1 MSLPN
6 ISDQLRSLQGQII
19 SFTDECAASISILV
33 PRTEVTVSLAEPSY
47 ERAQQVYERIST
59 ELANIRT
66 RITDRHYF
74 NTLEVATDPDYLTN
88 TDLVETLDNA
98 NRVFTDRFVTHYP
111 DARIDYGRKCVSP
124 REQWSVQDLTKQD
137 ALAPYRA
144 KFPNF
149 RAIRGDGN
157 CFYSGLTVGILE
169 HVVKTNQV
177 DKLLQ
182 TILDHSKWDSPGRD
196 VVVELLMELAETPSM
211 LEARLQNNQ
220 KVLCCINLF
229 RHIAAAHM
237 NENKEEF
244 EPFLAKPFDDYI
256 KENVLKMGENADHC
270 DIISLCKALNFP
282 VIIHDIGVDTDDKG
296 THLGHDHQ
304 PALATLCRNG
314 EHYFVFYAED
324 TLPSSPHIE
333 SGSAA
338 SGSHYSP
345 SSSAAS
351 SSNYHSFAPTS
362 SLIFALEAPP
372 GVTLELRG
380 KGPGMKDWSVGVPL
394 ENLGANIYSWTSD
407 QPFEPFVYKI
417 VGRTKT
423 GELLWESGQDR
434 IMKLGASDVIEPRL
448 ALPSVPKSQVT
459 VQFTPPP
466 GVTIELRG
474 KGPGMQDWSVGI
486 PLKQNEDNVLSWNY
500 DQTFEPFVYKI
511 VGRTLKG
518 DLVWESG
525 DDRIM
530 RMGASE
536 AIAPKLDLSSA
547 PTALLTVQ
555 CAPQP
560 DMTLE
565 LRGRGPGMGEWSN
578 GIPLKHT
585 GGDNWSFEMTEAFE
599 PFEYKIVGRRSN
611 GDLVWEAGDN
621 RIMKAGQSDL
631 IQARL

>member
-1 MSLPN
+1 MSLSN

-19 SFTDECAASISILV
+19 SFVDECDGSISILV
-33 PRTEVTVSLAEPSY
+33 PRSEVTVSLAEPSY
-47 ERAQQVYERIST
+47 ERAQQAYERISM

-66 RITDRHYF
+66 RITDRHYY

-111 DARIDYGRKCVSP
+111 DAQINYGRKCVSP
-124 REQWSVQDLTKQD
+124 REKWSVQDLTKQD
-137 ALAPYRA
+137 AFAPYRS

-157 CFYSGLTVGILE
+157 CFFSGVTVGMLE
-169 HVVKTNQV
+169 HFVKTNQV
-177 DKLLQ
+177 DTLLQ
-182 TILDHSKWDSPGRD
+182 TILDHPEWDSPGRE
-196 VVVELLMELAETPSM
+196 VVVQLLMELADTPSM

-220 KVLCCINLF
+220 KVLCCTNLF

-237 NENKEEF
+237 KANREEF
-244 EPFLAKPFDDYI
+244 EPFLEKPFDTYI
-256 KENVLKMGENADHC
+256 NETVLKMGENAEHC
-270 DIISLCKALNFP
+270 AIIALCKALNFP
-282 VIIHDIGVDTDDKG
+282 VVIHDIGVDTNDKG
-296 THLGHDHQ
+296 THLGYDHQ

-314 EHYFVFYAED
+314 EHYFVFYADD
-324 TLPSSPHIE
+324 TLPSSPHI
-333 SGSAA
+333 SG
-338 SGSHYSP
+338 
-345 SSSAAS
+345 SSAAS
-351 SSNYHSFAPTS
+351 SSYYHSFAPTT

-372 GVTLELRG
+372 GVTIELRG
-380 KGPGMKDWSVGVPL
+380 KGPGMHDWSVGVPL
-394 ENLGANIYSWTSD
+394 QNLGANIYSWTSE
-407 QPFEPFVYKI
+407 QSFEPFVYKI

-423 GELLWESGQDR
+423 GELLWESGPDR
-434 IMKLGASDVIEPRL
+434 IMKVGASDVIDPRL
-448 ALPSVPKSQVT
+448 TLPSIPKSQVT

-466 GVTIELRG
+466 GITLELRG
-474 KGPGMQDWSVGI
+474 KGPGMHDWSVGI
-486 PLKQNEDNVLSWNY
+486 PLKQGEGNTWSWNY

-525 DDRIM
+525 DDRTM
-530 RMGASE
+530 RTGSTE
-536 AIAPKLDLSSA
+536 AIVPKLDFSSA

-555 CAPQP
+555 CAPKP

-585 GGDNWSFEMTEAFE
+585 EGDNWSFEMTESFE

-611 GDLVWEAGDN
+611 GDLVWESGDN
-621 RIMKAGQSDL
+621 RIMKAGQSDT

>member
-1 MSLPN
+1 MSLSN

-19 SFTDECAASISILV
+19 SFTEECAASISILV
-33 PRTEVTVSLAEPSY
+33 PRSEVTISLAEPSY
-47 ERAQQVYERIST
+47 QRAQQAYERISM

-111 DARIDYGRKCVSP
+111 DAQIDYGRKCVSP
-124 REQWSVQDLTKQD
+124 REKWSVQDLTKQD
-137 ALAPYRA
+137 AFAPYRA

-157 CFYSGLTVGILE
+157 CFFSGVTVGMLE
-169 HVVKTNQV
+169 HFVKTKQV
-177 DKLLQ
+177 DTLLQ
-182 TILDHSKWDSPGRD
+182 TILDHPEWDSPGRE
-196 VVVELLMELAETPSM
+196 VVVQLLMELADTPSM
-211 LEARLQNNQ
+211 LETRLQNNQ
-220 KVLCCINLF
+220 KVLCCTNLF

-237 NENKEEF
+237 KANRDEF
-244 EPFLAKPFDDYI
+244 EPFLEKPFDTYI
-256 KENVLKMGENADHC
+256 NENVLKMGENAEHC
-270 DIISLCKALNFP
+270 AIISLCKALNFP
-282 VIIHDIGVDTDDKG
+282 VVIHDIGVDTNDKG
-296 THLGHDHQ
+296 THLGHDYQ

-314 EHYFVFYAED
+314 EHYFVFYAND
-324 TLPSSPHIE
+324 TLPSSPHTL
-333 SGSAA
+333 GSSAT
-338 SGSHYSP
+338 
-345 SSSAAS
+345 SSSY
-351 SSNYHSFAPTS
+351 YHSFATTT

-380 KGPGMKDWSVGVPL
+380 KGPGMHDWSVGVPL
-394 ENLGANIYSWTSD
+394 QNLGANIYSWTSE
-407 QPFEPFVYKI
+407 QSFEPFVYKI

-423 GELLWESGQDR
+423 GELLWESGPDR
-434 IMKLGASDVIEPRL
+434 IMKVGASDVIDPRL
-448 ALPSVPKSQVT
+448 TLPSTPKSQVS

-466 GVTIELRG
+466 GITLELRG

-486 PLKQNEDNVLSWNY
+486 PLKQGEGNTWSWNY

-525 DDRIM
+525 DDRTM
-530 RMGASE
+530 KMGSSD
-536 AIAPKLDLSSA
+536 AIVPKLDFSST

-555 CAPQP
+555 CAQQP
-560 DMTLE
+560 DMTFE

-585 GGDNWSFEMTEAFE
+585 GGDNWSFEMTETFE
-599 PFEYKIVGRRSN
+599 PFEYKIVGRRNN
-611 GDLVWEAGDN
+611 GDLVWESGDN

>member
-1 MSLPN
+1 MSLSN

-19 SFTDECAASISILV
+19 SFIDECDGSISILV
-33 PRTEVTVSLAEPSY
+33 PRSEVTVSLAEPSY
-47 ERAQQVYERIST
+47 ERAQQAYERISM

-157 CFYSGLTVGILE
+157 CFFSGVTVGMLE
-169 HVVKTNQV
+169 HFVKTNQV
-177 DKLLQ
+177 DQLLKS
-182 TILDHSKWDSPGRD
+182 ILEHPEWDSPGRE
-196 VVVELLMELAETPSM
+196 VVVQLLMELADTPSM

-237 NENKEEF
+237 KANRDEF
-244 EPFLAKPFDDYI
+244 EPFLEKPFDTYI
-256 KENVLKMGENADHC
+256 NENVLKMGENAEHC
-270 DIISLCKALNFP
+270 AIISLCKALNFP
-282 VIIHDIGVDTDDKG
+282 VVIHDIGVDTNDKG

-304 PALATLCRNG
+304 QALATLCRNG
-314 EHYFVFYAED
+314 EHYFVFYPED
-324 TLPSSPHIE
+324 TLPASSHTPI
-333 SGSAA
+333 
-338 SGSHYSP
+338 
-345 SSSAAS
+345 SSAAS

-380 KGPGMKDWSVGVPL
+380 KGPGMQDWSVGVPL
-394 ENLGANIYSWTSD
+394 QNLGANIYSWTSE
-407 QPFEPFVYKI
+407 QSFEPFVYKI
-417 VGRTKT
+417 VGRTKS
-423 GELLWESGQDR
+423 GELLWESGPDR
-434 IMKLGASDVIEPRL
+434 IMKVGASDVIDPRL
-448 ALPSVPKSQVT
+448 TLPSTPKSQVT

-466 GVTIELRG
+466 GITLELRG

-486 PLKQNEDNVLSWNY
+486 PLKQGEGNTWSWNY

-530 RMGASE
+530 RTGSTE

-555 CAPQP
+555 CAPKP
-560 DMTLE
+560 DMTFE

-578 GIPLKHT
+578 GIPLKHI

-611 GDLVWEAGDN
+611 GDLVWESGDN